1 MCSPASK
8 SIWRLA
14 IHPTA
19 KLVLLALDHYSNPPD
34 AGLCVQSQE
43 TLAGACGLRIRQL
56 RNLLG
61 DLALQGHIEIVKRR
75 DEKGRSIQNG
85 YHVLTAPA
93 ASSATG
99 NGVPVDLPSH
109 RQPSAAREAME
120 CRWTDEPPAMEW
132 RWAETDPE
140 YFYED
145 INELI
150 STGNGLPVGPPAMEC
165 RPSLSL
171 KEVTAVTA
179 KTLSKNQE
187 KGDRE
192 SGGRDLV
199 GPRQNPR
206 SRPDTLSNPPGFDWR
221 GIAEELRPD
230 LHQLDH
236 VWAKFTAYQTGK
248 ILTVAQHEKNWRLW
262 VMREH
267 KAPAPRPERPAVRQA
282 PGSFLAS
289 LPAAPLAGHYEV
301 IHEHI

>member
-1 MCSPASK
+1 MG
-8 SIWRLA
+8 
-14 IHPTA
+14 
-19 KLVLLALDHYSNPPD
+19 VLWAAYPEDISDTCPSYPEDMGVLWMTQPEDMGVLWTEPVDN
-34 AGLCVQSQE
+34 LFSQE
-43 TLAGACGLRIRQL
+43 VS
-56 RNLLG
+56 NLTSR
-61 DLALQGHIEIVKRR
+61 GH
-75 DEKGRSIQNG
+75 GCP
-85 YHVLTAPA
+85 L
-93 ASSATG
+93 
-99 NGVPVDLPSH
+99 
-109 RQPSAAREAME
+109 
-120 CRWTDEPPAMEW
+120 
-132 RWAETDPE
+132 DPE
-140 YFYED
+140 D
-145 INELI
+145 MGVR
-150 STGNGLPVGPPAMEC
+150 S
-165 RPSLSL
+165 SLSL

-267 KAPAPRPERPAVRQA
+267 KAHAPRPERPAVRRT
-282 PGSFLAS
+282 PGAFLAS
-289 LPAAPLAGHYEV
+289 LPPSPLTGHYEV
-301 IHEHI
+301 IHEHV